1 MKNLLASKKFYLAS
15 SEEIPCKGGRLV
27 GYRLK
32 ENKYSRNDFSI
43 KGVTTST
50 TEIIKGVTTS
60 TIKKVSQIA
69 ESVFVLKTKQGNY
82 ITSISADS
90 STLWLITPEKPVVG
104 QDMKNCLK
112 LTWCGKEYYSQPH
125 RTEMVLDTLKVS
137 NKIYLAA
144 TRRKIYI
151 CYIADM

>member
-1 MKNLLASKKFYLAS
+1 MKNLLVQKDFYLAS
-15 SEEIPCKGGRLV
+15 SNVIPCKGERFV

-32 ENKYSRNDFSI
+32 ECKNDFSI
-43 KGVTTST
+43 KGVVTST
-50 TEIIKGVTTS
+50 VQ
-60 TIKKVSQIA
+60 KVSLIT
-69 ESVFVLKTKQGNY
+69 ENVFLLKTKHGNY
-82 ITSISADS
+82 VTSLFSDSSIS
-90 STLWLITPEKPVVG
+90 WLITPEKPVVG

-112 LTWCGKEYYSQPH
+112 LTWCGKKYYSQPH

-137 NKIYLAA
+137 RKIYLAA

>member
-1 MKNLLASKKFYLAS
+1 MKNLLASKNFYLAS

-50 TEIIKGVTTS
+50 
-60 TIKKVSQIA
+60 IKKVSQIT
-69 ESVFVLKTKQGNY
+69 ENVFVLKTKHGNY
-82 ITSISADS
+82 VTSLFSDSSIS
-90 STLWLITPEKPVVG
+90 WLITPEKPVVG
-104 QDMKNCLK
+104 HGMKNCQK
-112 LTWCGKEYYSQPH
+112 LNWVGENCSYNPYN
-125 RTEMVLDTLKVS
+125 TEMVLDTLKVS
-137 NKIYLAA
+137 RKIYLAA

>member
-32 ENKYSRNDFSI
+32 ENKYSRNEFS
-43 KGVTTST
+43 
-50 TEIIKGVTTS
+50 IKGVTTS

-82 ITSISADS
+82 VTSISADS

-112 LTWCGKEYYSQPH
+112 LTWCDKKYYSQPH
-125 RTEMVLDTLKVS
+125 RTEMILDTLKVS